1 MDLDLFFNNLKEN
14 DFIKNFTKEL
24 SDFLENKSLENEEKL
39 YQVVEIVKDGAY
51 LQDTSNNKIFKE
63 NISKELLNEIGND
76 TVLRFKDGK
85 YIIDE
90 ELTQKFLDS
99 LIDLKEY
106 EDIKKQFAKNMNIK
120 PNTIFELKV
129 KNDKYSIL
137 KYGEN
142 QEKMIKVPNSLIPF
156 WTRVGEKLN
165 YSDGE
170 FSRDGE
176 KK

>member
-1 MDLDLFFNNLKEN
+1 MDLDLFFSNLKEN

-24 SDFLENKSLENEEKL
+24 SNFLENKNLENEEEL

-51 LQDTSNNKIFKE
+51 LQDTSNDKIFKE

-106 EDIKKQFAKNMNIK
+106 EDIKKQFAKYMNIE
-120 PNTIFELKV
+120 PNTIFELKE

-137 KYGEN
+137 KCEG
-142 QEKMIKVPNSLIPF
+142 KMIKAPTSLIPF
-156 WTRVGEKLN
+156 WARVGEKLS

>member
-24 SDFLENKSLENEEKL
+24 SNFLENKNLENEEKL

-51 LQDTSNNKIFKE
+51 LQDTSNDKIFKE
-63 NISKELLNEIGND
+63 NISKELLNEVGND

-106 EDIKKQFAKNMNIK
+106 EDIKKQFAKDMNIE
-120 PNTIFELKV
+120 PNTIFELKE

-137 KYGEN
+137 KCE
-142 QEKMIKVPNSLIPF
+142 EKMIKAPTSLIPF
-156 WTRVGEKLN
+156 WARVGEKLN
-165 YSDGE
+165 YIDGE

>member
-24 SDFLENKSLENEEKL
+24 SNFLENKNLENEEKL

-51 LQDTSNNKIFKE
+51 LQDTSNDKIFKE
-63 NISKELLNEIGND
+63 NISKELLNEVGND

-106 EDIKKQFAKNMNIK
+106 EDIKKQFAKDMNIK
-120 PNTIFELKV
+120 QNTIFELKE

-137 KYGEN
+137 KCE
-142 QEKMIKVPNSLIPF
+142 EKMIKAPTSLIPF
-156 WTRVGEKLN
+156 WARVGEKLN
-165 YSDGE
+165 YKNEE
-170 FSRDGE
+170 FSRE
-176 KK
+176 IVKNK

>member
-24 SDFLENKSLENEEKL
+24 SNFLENKNLENEEKL
-39 YQVVEIVKDGAY
+39 YQVVEIVKDGVY
-51 LQDTSNNKIFKE
+51 LQDTSNDKIFKE
-63 NISKELLNEIGND
+63 NISKELLNEVGND

-85 YIIDE
+85 YTIDE

-106 EDIKKQFAKNMNIK
+106 EDIKKQFAKDMNIE
-120 PNTIFELKV
+120 PNTIFELKE

-137 KYGEN
+137 KCE
-142 QEKMIKVPNSLIPF
+142 EKMIKAPTSLIPF
-156 WTRVGEKLN
+156 WARVGEKLN

>member
-24 SDFLENKSLENEEKL
+24 SNFLENKNLENEEKL
-39 YQVVEIVKDGAY
+39 YQVVEIVKDGVY
-51 LQDTSNNKIFKE
+51 LQDTSNDKIFKE
-63 NISKELLNEIGND
+63 NISKELLNEVGND

-106 EDIKKQFAKNMNIK
+106 EDIKKQFAKDMNIE
-120 PNTIFELKV
+120 PNTIFELKE

-137 KYGEN
+137 KCE
-142 QEKMIKVPNSLIPF
+142 EKMIKAPTSLIPF

>member
-24 SDFLENKSLENEEKL
+24 SNFLENKNLENEEKL

-51 LQDTSNNKIFKE
+51 LQDTSNDKIFKE
-63 NISKELLNEIGND
+63 NISKELLSEVGND

-85 YIIDE
+85 YTIDE

-106 EDIKKQFAKNMNIK
+106 EDIKKQFAKDMNIK
-120 PNTIFELKV
+120 QNTIFELKE

-137 KYGEN
+137 KCEG
-142 QEKMIKVPNSLIPF
+142 KMIKAPTSLIPF
-156 WTRVGEKLN
+156 WARVGEKLS

>member
-24 SDFLENKSLENEEKL
+24 SNFLENKNLENEEKL
-39 YQVVEIVKDGAY
+39 YQVVEIVKDGVY
-51 LQDTSNNKIFKE
+51 LQDTSNDKIFKE
-63 NISKELLNEIGND
+63 NISKELLNEVGND

-106 EDIKKQFAKNMNIK
+106 EDIKKQFAKDMNIE
-120 PNTIFELKV
+120 PNTIFELKE

-137 KYGEN
+137 KCE
-142 QEKMIKVPNSLIPF
+142 EKMIKAPTSLIPF
-156 WTRVGEKLN
+156 WARVGEKLN
-165 YSDGE
+165 YIDGE